1 MNFSESRL
9 LEAENRFVRSQI
21 DVVCVDEWNFV
32 VAEAQFPLFDLIEN
46 ENLCVMLK
54 SLQGINAMRL
64 QLRVT
69 QTVDEIIKH
78 AQKSHSLVNNRLV
91 KVP

>member
-21 DVVCVDEWNFV
+21 VDEWNFV